1 MSEQIIKS
9 ETSLTVPQ
17 IQELQN
23 GFSAAFQLVD
33 DVVLK
38 NYITMLPNMPVIPLE
53 EKQLTNSIGKIRLF
67 KITEMVYEKDESATY
82 KFASVFNSV
91 AATNSAIVTI
101 IDSDGTTTDFY
112 LGIRSLSE
120 ENSTQTSYSTLVNAM
135 KGQFPGT
142 KTENLKTGQIERLLD
157 SLESDSI
164 SAVSC
169 VANNKNK
176 DFIDNDEYLQ
186 GLEKLALAMQG
197 NRYTAVIVAN
207 STSQEQLNLVRQG
220 YENIYTQLS
229 PYANTI
235 VSYGQNT
242 STSTT
247 DTETTGE
254 NSSKSHGNTHT
265 TNENRTVSQNTG
277 VVESTTSQTLGS
289 KIGSTIGATL
299 SVAGAIGATLTA
311 AGAIVGSIIPGPG
324 TIAGAAIGSAV
335 SGLIGTAISTATNKT
350 VSKTHGGGSTSDSY
364 GTSDSE
370 SLTTTIGTSHSSAHS
385 LGITSGENQN
395 LQLTIQNKP
404 LIGMLDR
411 IDKQLERLSEF
422 ESIGMWECAAYF
434 MSADSSVS
442 KVAAATYKALMSGEN
457 SGLEVSAI
465 NTWNKPQ
472 KYTGESV
479 SQNDHIAKY
488 VRNFIHPVFAYTIN
502 NYTIPVT
509 PTSLVSGNELAI
521 HMGLPRNSVCGFP
534 VIEHVDF
541 GKEVV
546 KYNSYPNR
554 DKIQLGSIFSMG
566 REINTSRVDLDVDS
580 LAMHT
585 FIVGATGSGKSN
597 TVYTLL
603 DKLTSTRRNSM
614 SFMVIEPAKG
624 EYKGVF
630 GHKRNVS
637 VFGTNPAYTKLLKIN
652 PFKFPKKVHV
662 LEHIDRLIE
671 IFNVCWPM
679 YAAMPAVLKDA
690 VLASYSTCG
699 WDLTTSQNTI
709 SDTLFPTFQDL
720 LEQLIKVIGE
730 SDYSDEVKSNYVGSL
745 TTRVRSLTNG
755 LNGQIFSSSEID
767 NNLLFDTNV
776 VVDLSRIGS
785 QETKALIMGILVM
798 RLSEHRMSS
807 QTKANNK
814 LKHITVLEEAHN
826 ILGNHSQNTNPE
838 GSNIAGK
845 SVEMLSNAIAEM
857 RTYGEGF
864 IIADQSPG
872 AVDISAIRN
881 TNTKIIMRLP
891 EESDRRVS
899 GKAAALKDDQI
910 DEITRLPQGVAV
922 VYQNDWL
929 EPVLCKIDKFSGE
942 EKEFIENGSIPE
954 DNQTAKKATTTL
966 INFIAQKRL
975 DCPDRIDISTL
986 PDSIERCSCT
996 VRTKA
1001 NLYSLLREYHTTGR
1015 LSIWGEDCFSRQA
1028 QLITDIMGLSNAV
1041 ENIRKVTFNEFDF
1054 NCHLNTMIAQKIDN
1068 VSDEILLT
1076 LSHYLLK
1083 DYSEKCVDGIPFYQ
1097 EWVESKTKEGIS

>member
-1 MSEQIIKS
+1 MLEQIIKS

-17 IQELQN
+17 MQELQN

-33 DVVLK
+33 DIVLK

-82 KFASVFNSV
+82 KFASVFNAV

-220 YENIYTQLS
+220 YETIYTQLS

-254 NSSKSHGNTHT
+254 NSSESQGNTHT
-265 TNENRTVSQNTG
+265 TNENRTESQNTG
-277 VVESTTSQTLGS
+277 IVESTTSQTLGS

-299 SVAGAIGATLTA
+299 SVAGAI
-311 AGAIVGSIIPGPG
+311 VGSVIPGAG
-324 TIAGAAIGSAV
+324 TVAGAAIGSAV
-335 SGLIGTAISTATNKT
+335 GGLVGAAISTATNKT

-767 NNLLFDTNV
+767 SNLLFDTNV

-942 EKEFIENGSIPE
+942 EKEFIENVSITE
-954 DNQTAKKATTTL
+954 DNKEAKKATTTL

-975 DCPDRIDISTL
+975 DCPDKIDISTL
-986 PDSIERCSCT
+986 PDAIERCSCT

-1015 LSIWGEDCFSRQA
+1015 LSIWREDCFSRQA

-1041 ENIRKVTFNEFDF
+1041 ENARKVTFNEFDF

>member
-942 EKEFIENGSIPE
+942 EKEFIENGSITE
-954 DNQTAKKATTTL
+954 DNKKAKKATTTL

>member
-442 KVAAATYKALMSGEN
+442 KVAAATYKALMSGKN

-942 EKEFIENGSIPE
+942 EKEFIENGSITE
-954 DNQTAKKATTTL
+954 DNKKAKKATTTL

>member
-1 MSEQIIKS
+1 MSEQIVKS

-17 IQELQN
+17 MQELQN

-38 NYITMLPNMPVIPLE
+38 NYITMLPDMPVIPLE
-53 EKQLTNSIGKIRLF
+53 EKQLTNSTGKIRLF

-82 KFASVFNSV
+82 KFASVFNAV
-91 AATNSAIVTI
+91 AATNSAIITI
-101 IDSDGTTTDFY
+101 IDSDGTKTDFY

-120 ENSTQTSYSTLVNAM
+120 ENSTQTSYSALVNAM

-142 KTENLKTGQIERLLD
+142 KTENLITGQIEALLN
-157 SLESDSI
+157 SFESDSI

-197 NRYTAVIVAN
+197 SRYTAVIVAN
-207 STSQEQLNLVRQG
+207 STSQDQLNLVRQG

-229 PYANTI
+229 PYANI
-235 VSYGQNT
+235 MVNYGKNS

-247 DTETTGE
+247 DTETDSE
-254 NSSKSHGNTHT
+254 NFSESQGNTHT
-265 TNENRTVSQNTG
+265 TNENKTASQNTG
-277 VVESTTSQTLGS
+277 VVKSTSEQTLGS
-289 KIGSTIGATL
+289 KIGSTIGSTL
-299 SVAGAIGATLTA
+299 SIAGAV
-311 AGAIVGSIIPGPG
+311 VGSIIPGPG
-324 TIAGAAIGSAV
+324 TVAGAAIGSAIG
-335 SGLIGTAISTATNKT
+335 GLVGAAVSTATNKT
-350 VSKTHGGGSTSDSY
+350 VSKTHGGGSVSTSS

-370 SLTTTIGTSHSSAHS
+370 SRTTTTGASHSLAHS

-404 LIGMLDR
+404 LIGMLER

-472 KYTGESV
+472 ELIAEST
-479 SQNDHIAKY
+479 SKNDQIAKY
-488 VRNFIHPVFAYTIN
+488 VRNFIHPVFAYSIN
-502 NYTIPVT
+502 DYTIPVT

-541 GKEVV
+541 GKDVV
-546 KYNSYPNR
+546 KYSSHPER
-554 DKIQLGSIFSMG
+554 DKIQLGNIFSMG
-566 REINTSRVDLDVDS
+566 REISTSKVELDVDS

-603 DKLTSTRRNSM
+603 DKLTATRRDSI

-652 PFKFPKKVHV
+652 PFKFPKKIHV

-690 VLASYSTCG
+690 VLASYSACG
-699 WDLTTSQNTI
+699 WDLTTSKNTI
-709 SDTLFPTFQDL
+709 SETLFPTFQDL

-730 SDYSDEVKSNYVGSL
+730 SDYSEEVKSNYIGSL

-755 LNGQIFSSSEID
+755 LNGQIFSSNEID
-767 NNLLFDTNV
+767 NNLLFDTNI

-814 LKHITVLEEAHN
+814 LRHITVLEEAHN

-845 SVEMLSNAIAEM
+845 SVEMISNAIAEM

-872 AVDISAIRN
+872 TVDISAIRN

-899 GKAAALKDDQI
+899 GKAAALKDNQI

-922 VYQNDWL
+922 IYQNDWL
-929 EPVLCKIDKFSGE
+929 EPVLCKIDKFAGE
-942 EKEFIENGSIPE
+942 EKEFIESGSITE
-954 DNQTAKKATTTL
+954 DEQVVKKATTIL
-966 INFIAQKRL
+966 VNFVAQKRL
-975 DCPDRIDISTL
+975 DHPDKIDISTL
-986 PDSIERCSCT
+986 PNAVEKCNCT

-1001 NLYSLLREYHTTGR
+1001 MLYSLLREYSTTGR
-1015 LSIWGEDCFSRQA
+1015 LSIWKDDCFSKQA
-1028 QLITDIMGLSNAV
+1028 QLVTDIMGLSTAV
-1041 ENIRKVTFNEFDF
+1041 ENTRKVTFNDLGF
-1054 NCHLNTMIAQKIDN
+1054 NCHLNTLIAQKIDN
-1068 VSDEILLT
+1068 VSDEVLLT

-1083 DYSEKCVDGIPFYQ
+1083 DYSEKCVDGIPFYK
-1097 EWVESKTKEGIS
+1097 EWVESKTKGGIV

>member
-82 KFASVFNSV
+82 KFASVFNAV

-164 SAVSC
+164 SVVSC

-299 SVAGAIGATLTA
+299 SVAGAI
-311 AGAIVGSIIPGPG
+311 VGSVIPGAG
-324 TIAGAAIGSAV
+324 TVARAAIGSAV
-335 SGLIGTAISTATNKT
+335 GGLVGAAISTATNKT

-370 SLTTTIGTSHSSAHS
+370 SLTTTMGTSHSSAHS

-472 KYTGESV
+472 KHAGESV

-509 PTSLVSGNELAI
+509 PTTLVSGNELAI

-554 DKIQLGSIFSMG
+554 DKIQLGNIFSMG

-603 DKLTSTRRNSM
+603 DKLTTTRRDSI

-652 PFKFPKKVHV
+652 PFKFPKKIHV

-720 LEQLIKVIGE
+720 LEQLIRVIGE

-942 EKEFIENGSIPE
+942 EKEFIENGSITE
-954 DNQTAKKATTTL
+954 DNKKAKKATTTL

-986 PDSIERCSCT
+986 PDAIERCSCT

>member
-509 PTSLVSGNELAI
+509 PTSLV
-521 HMGLPRNSVCGFP
+521 
-534 VIEHVDF
+534 
-541 GKEVV
+541 
-546 KYNSYPNR
+546 
-554 DKIQLGSIFSMG
+554 
-566 REINTSRVDLDVDS
+566 
-580 LAMHT
+580 
-585 FIVGATGSGKSN
+585 
-597 TVYTLL
+597 
-603 DKLTSTRRNSM
+603 
-614 SFMVIEPAKG
+614 
-624 EYKGVF
+624 
-630 GHKRNVS
+630 
-637 VFGTNPAYTKLLKIN
+637 
-652 PFKFPKKVHV
+652 
-662 LEHIDRLIE
+662 
-671 IFNVCWPM
+671 
-679 YAAMPAVLKDA
+679 
-690 VLASYSTCG
+690 
-699 WDLTTSQNTI
+699 
-709 SDTLFPTFQDL
+709 
-720 LEQLIKVIGE
+720 
-730 SDYSDEVKSNYVGSL
+730 
-745 TTRVRSLTNG
+745 
-755 LNGQIFSSSEID
+755 
-767 NNLLFDTNV
+767 
-776 VVDLSRIGS
+776 
-785 QETKALIMGILVM
+785 
-798 RLSEHRMSS
+798 
-807 QTKANNK
+807 
-814 LKHITVLEEAHN
+814 
-826 ILGNHSQNTNPE
+826 
-838 GSNIAGK
+838 
-845 SVEMLSNAIAEM
+845 
-857 RTYGEGF
+857 
-864 IIADQSPG
+864 
-872 AVDISAIRN
+872 
-881 TNTKIIMRLP
+881 
-891 EESDRRVS
+891 
-899 GKAAALKDDQI
+899 
-910 DEITRLPQGVAV
+910 
-922 VYQNDWL
+922 
-929 EPVLCKIDKFSGE
+929 
-942 EKEFIENGSIPE
+942 
-954 DNQTAKKATTTL
+954 
-966 INFIAQKRL
+966 
-975 DCPDRIDISTL
+975 
-986 PDSIERCSCT
+986 
-996 VRTKA
+996 
-1001 NLYSLLREYHTTGR
+1001 
-1015 LSIWGEDCFSRQA
+1015 
-1028 QLITDIMGLSNAV
+1028 
-1041 ENIRKVTFNEFDF
+1041 
-1054 NCHLNTMIAQKIDN
+1054 
-1068 VSDEILLT
+1068 
-1076 LSHYLLK
+1076 
-1083 DYSEKCVDGIPFYQ
+1083 
-1097 EWVESKTKEGIS
+1097 